1 MRLLLDEKQSLLEYW
16 FNQFPN
22 SYDQSCDIFPSIDFP
37 NSVYMSTES
46 VAVHT
51 HRSHTFTGTVHYGE
65 ETLCEETVSDP
76 AVQEIYKSHSQ

>member
-1 MRLLLDEKQSLLEYW
+1 
-16 FNQFPN
+16 
-22 SYDQSCDIFPSIDFP
+22 
-37 NSVYMSTES
+37 MSTES
-46 VAVHT
+46 VAVQT